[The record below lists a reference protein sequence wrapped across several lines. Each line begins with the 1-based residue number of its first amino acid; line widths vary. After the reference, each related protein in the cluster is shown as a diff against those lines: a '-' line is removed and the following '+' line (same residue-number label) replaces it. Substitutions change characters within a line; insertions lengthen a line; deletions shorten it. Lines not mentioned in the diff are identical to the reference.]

1 MLLKSVQI
9 DHFKH
14 VLDSTV
20 VEIQPNITCLVGKNE
35 SGKTAFLEALRRLKP
50 AQGNVDFSI
59 GKHYPAWLEKMHKRQ
74 GKNLEE
80 SKPIQ
85 VVFELSDADIAAVE
99 AVFGKGVLTS
109 RTFGLSRRY
118 DNGYIHEFDANEET
132 AVTNAVAAIDLPK
145 KVTTATAAAKTFT
158 ELSRLRTY

>member
-14 VLDSTV
+14 VLDSTL
-20 VEIQPNITCLVGKNE
+20 VEIQPDITCLVGKNE

-74 GKNLEE
+74 GKTLEQ

-85 VVFELSDADIAAVE
+85 VVFELGDADVAAVE
-99 AVFGKGVLTS
+99 AVFGEGVLTS
-109 RTFGLSRRY
+109 RTFGLR
-118 DNGYIHEFDANEET
+118 N
-132 AVTNAVAAIDLPK
+132 V
-145 KVTTATAAAKTFT
+145 
-158 ELSRLRTY
+158 